1 MEWMV
6 AMEKLK
12 IGVIG
17 MGGIANYHIWGI
29 ENSPD
34 AELYAICDVSARAL
48 AERGE
53 ALGIP
58 EERRYLSHRELLAN
72 AEVDAVMIGTPNMN
86 HFAVAL
92 DAIRAGKPFA
102 LEKPIA
108 LNTREALILRDEL
121 AANPVAHIVCFTY
134 RYKSAVRYAR
144 ELIRSGKL
152 GAIRHVYSQYLQGWA
167 IPEEV
172 PLYWRFSKELS
183 GSGALGDLGSHIL
196 DLHRFLVGE
205 TISVV
210 GHGDTI
216 VRERDKLD
224 GSGKGEVDVDD
235 FCHVLGRMEN
245 GISSSMEISR
255 FAYGRGNYQRIEI
268 YGTKGALVYHL
279 EAEDAL
285 EGNFDDEEGGFRTLD
300 IAETYKAEQMQ
311 SFFDLVRGKD
321 DGLNATIE
329 DGYVNQRTIDAIIE
343 SFAEG
348 RWISAE

>member
-1 MEWMV
+1 MG
-6 AMEKLK
+6 KLK
-12 IGVIG
+12 IGIIG

-34 AELYAICDVSARAL
+34 AELYAICDVNEKAL

-53 ALGIP
+53 TLGIP
-58 EERRYLSHRELLAN
+58 PERRYSRHEDILADS
-72 AEVDAVMIGTPNMN
+72 EVDAVMIGTPNMN

-92 DAIRAGKPFA
+92 DAIRFGKPFA

-108 LNTREALILRDEL
+108 LDTKEALVLREEL
-121 AANPVAHIVCFTY
+121 AGKPVPHIVCFSY
-134 RYKSAVRYAR
+134 RYRGAVRYAR
-144 ELIRSGKL
+144 ELIESGKL
-152 GAIRHVYSQYLQGWA
+152 GEIRHVYSQYLQGWA
-167 IPEEV
+167 ISEEV

-205 TISVV
+205 TTSVV

-245 GISSSMEISR
+245 GISSSMQISR
-255 FAYGRGNYQRIEI
+255 FAYGRGNYQRIEV
-268 YGTKGALVYHL
+268 YGSKGSLVYNL
-279 EAEDAL
+279 EAEDTL
-285 EGNFDDEEGGFRTLD
+285 EANFEDEEGDFRFLD
-300 IAETYKAEQMQ
+300 VPESYKSDQMQ
-311 SFFDLVRGKD
+311 AFFDLLKGKD

-329 DGYVNQRTIDAIIE
+329 DGYINQRTIDAIIE
-343 SFAEG
+343 SFSEG
-348 RWISAE
+348 RWVSAQ

>member
-1 MEWMV
+1 
-6 AMEKLK
+6 MEKLR

-34 AELYAICDVSARAL
+34 AELFAICDVSAKAL
-48 AERGE
+48 EERGE

-58 EERRYLSHRELLAN
+58 RERRYLNHLELLAN
-72 AEVDAVMIGTPNMN
+72 ADVDAVMIGTPNMN

-108 LNTREALILRDEL
+108 MNTREALELREEL
-121 AANPVAHIVCFTY
+121 AARPVAHIVCFTY
-134 RYKSAVRYAR
+134 RYKSAVRYAK

-152 GAIRHVYSQYLQGWA
+152 GTIRHVYSQYLQGWA

-205 TISVV
+205 TLSVV

-268 YGTKGALVYHL
+268 YGTKGSLVYGL
-279 EAEDAL
+279 EAEDTL
-285 EGNFDDEEGGFRTLD
+285 EGNFDDEEGGFRTLE
-300 IAETYKAEQMQ
+300 IPETYRSEQMQ

-329 DGYVNQRTIDAIIE
+329 DGYVNQRTIDAILE

>member
-1 MEWMV
+1 MV
-6 AMEKLK
+6 TMEKLK

-34 AELYAICDVSARAL
+34 AELFAICDVNAKAL
-48 AERGE
+48 EERGE

-58 EERRYLSHRELLAN
+58 QERRYLRHEELLAN
-72 AEVDAVMIGTPNMN
+72 KEVDAVMIGTPNNN

-92 DAIRAGKPFA
+92 DAIRAAKPFA

-108 LNTREALILRDEL
+108 LNMREALALREEL
-121 AANPVAHIVCFTY
+121 ANKPVPHIVCFSY
-134 RYKSAVRYAR
+134 RYRSAARYAR
-144 ELIRSGKL
+144 ELIQAGKL
-152 GAIRHVYSQYLQGWA
+152 GTIRHVYSQYLQGWA
-167 IPEEV
+167 IPEDV

-205 TISVV
+205 TKSVV

-216 VRERDKLD
+216 VRERSLPD

-268 YGTKGALVYHL
+268 YGSKGSLVYSL
-279 EAEDAL
+279 EAEDTL
-285 EGNFDDEEGGFRTLD
+285 EGNFDDEEGGFRFLD
-300 IAETYKAEQMQ
+300 IPELHKAEQMQ

-329 DGYVNQRTIDAIIE
+329 DGYINQRTIDAIIE

-348 RWISAE
+348 RWVSAE